1 MSNCLIHNVL
11 VCQKVLKSV
20 KTHSDVTHS
29 SNSATLSPDCTII
42 FAEHIFKILIMKFE
56 PIDCHEMSAGEIVEL
71 MIKLNPDLKGPIKRQ
86 KVYVGATGNIE
97 ERLRRHKVD
106 KPLFYARTASQR
118 TAAKVEEI
126 ACSLGFCIGDVTHGG
141 NGTNSHSIY
150 VYAFEID

>member
-1 MSNCLIHNVL
+1 MKL
-11 VCQKVLKSV
+11 Q
-20 KTHSDVTHS
+20 
-29 SNSATLSPDCTII
+29 
-42 FAEHIFKILIMKFE
+42 IL
-56 PIDCHEMSAGEIVEL
+56 DCHDLSAEEIVDY
-71 MIKLNPDLKGPIKRQ
+71 MIELNPDLQSLIKRQ

>member
-1 MSNCLIHNVL
+1 MEL
-11 VCQKVLKSV
+11 V
-20 KTHSDVTHS
+20 
-29 SNSATLSPDCTII
+29 
-42 FAEHIFKILIMKFE
+42 IL
-56 PIDCHEMSAGEIVEL
+56 DCHEMSAEEIVEL

-86 KVYVGATGNIE
+86 KVYIGATGNIE

>member
-1 MSNCLIHNVL
+1 
-11 VCQKVLKSV
+11 
-20 KTHSDVTHS
+20 
-29 SNSATLSPDCTII
+29 
-42 FAEHIFKILIMKFE
+42 MKFE
-56 PIDCHEMSAGEIVEL
+56 PIDCHKMSAEEIVEL

-141 NGTNSHSIY
+141 NGTNSHSIF
-150 VYAFEID
+150 VYACDID

>member
-1 MSNCLIHNVL
+1 MVILQPSRLIVPLSSRCKFKKVIIMEL
-11 VCQKVLKSV
+11 V
-20 KTHSDVTHS
+20 
-29 SNSATLSPDCTII
+29 
-42 FAEHIFKILIMKFE
+42 IL
-56 PIDCHEMSAGEIVEL
+56 DCHEMSAEEIVEL